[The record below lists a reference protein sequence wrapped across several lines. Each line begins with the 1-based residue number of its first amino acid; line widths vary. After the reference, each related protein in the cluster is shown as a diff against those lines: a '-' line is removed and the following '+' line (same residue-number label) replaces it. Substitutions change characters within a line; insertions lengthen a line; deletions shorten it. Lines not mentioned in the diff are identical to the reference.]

1 MKYVARLS
9 WFTALFV
16 MISSSPLMSRTQP
29 HSTCFT
35 ESCGT
40 SNDKVKNAHLTFS
53 PDPPQV
59 NEYIKFH
66 ISGILTE
73 QVDGGE
79 VRETGF
85 FGTHVIS
92 DQTYDLCN
100 FLSTVNISCPL
111 HPGPYEGAS
120 LSRHRIPPA
129 IAPGEYSLVINATDE
144 NHNSLLCF
152 KFICSVY

>member
-9 WFTALFV
+9 WFTAFFV

-29 HSTCFT
+29 QFTCFT

-40 SNDKVKNAHLTFS
+40 SNDKLKNARLTYS

-59 NEYIKFH
+59 NEEIKLYT
-66 ISGILTE
+66 SGILTE

-79 VRETGF
+79 ARGTGF

-100 FLSTVNISCPL
+100 LQPTWNISCPL
-111 HPGPYEGAS
+111 YPSPFEVTS
-120 LSRHRIPPA
+120 LSRHIPPVVVPGAYSA
-129 IAPGEYSLVINATDE
+129 IFNATDE
-144 NHNSLLCF
+144 NHNSLFCF
-152 KFICSVY
+152 KGYCSVY